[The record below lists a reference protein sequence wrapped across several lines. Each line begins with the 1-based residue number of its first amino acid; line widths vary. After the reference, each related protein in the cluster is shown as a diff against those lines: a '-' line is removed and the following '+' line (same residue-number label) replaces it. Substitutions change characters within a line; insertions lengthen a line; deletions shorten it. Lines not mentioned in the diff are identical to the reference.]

1 MGLKSET
8 RYAQH
13 MIDATLL
20 SQIKTLSAGDRMEL
34 LGVVWESFSPEEA
47 PVTEEEKQLLDA
59 RLTDFRQNPDDQ
71 SPWREVQARMRQ
83 RLP

>member
-1 MGLKSET
+1 
-8 RYAQH
+8 
-13 MIDATLL
+13 MINATLL
-20 SQIKTLSAGDRMEL
+20 SQIKTLSVVDRMEL
-34 LGVVWESFSPEEA
+34 LGVVWESFTAEEA

-59 RLTDFRQNPDDQ
+59 RLADFRQSPNDQ